1 MKPAMLS
8 VAEAHERLGR
18 LFAPVGVEEVALA
31 EAAGRV
37 LRRDVVAERAQPPF
51 DASAMDGY
59 AVRAA
64 DVETGARLR
73 VTGMSSAGGRFEG
86 AVGPGEA
93 VRIFTGA
100 PVPPGADRI
109 LIQEDADRDG
119 DTIVVRPDRDEQTYI
134 RPAGGD
140 FAKGARVEAPR
151 RLNPSDL
158 ALLAAMNA
166 GTVVVTRR
174 PVVAL
179 IATGDELVMPG
190 ETPGPDQIIASNA
203 FGLRAMLEAAGAEAR
218 ILPVARDT
226 RETLSAVLD
235 LARGADLIVTLG
247 GASVG
252 DFDIVRDTA
261 VARGMELDFYRVA
274 MRPGKP
280 LMAGRLDG
288 TPTGRAAGQSGL
300 GDGLR
305 QAFPRAGRRENARS
319 WKRRCP
325 GRRDAV
331 LGHDIGA
338 NGPREHYMR
347 ATIDESGA
355 DPVATAFE
363 RQDSSLL
370 SVLAQANAL
379 VVRPPGDPAQR
390 KGESVEFIW
399 L

>member
-86 AVGPGEA
+86 AVGPAEA

-203 FGLRAMLEAAGAEAR
+203 FGLKAMLESAGAEAR

-288 TPTGRAAGQSGL
+288 TPMVGLPGNPVSAMVCGRIFLVPAVERMLGL
-300 GDGLR
+300 EATL
-305 QAFPRAGRRENARS
+305 PRRR
-319 WKRRCP
+319 
-325 GRRDAV
+325 GAV

-347 ATIDESGA
+347 ATIDESGT

>member
-119 DTIVVRPDRDEQTYI
+119 DTIVVRAERDEQVYV

-140 FAKGARVEAPR
+140 FAKGARVQAPR

-166 GTVVVTRR
+166 GSVAVTRR

-203 FGLRAMLEAAGAEAR
+203 FGLKAMLEAAGAEAR
-218 ILPVARDT
+218 ILPIARDT

-261 VARGMELDFYRVA
+261 VARGMEIDFYRVA

-288 TPTGRAAGQSGL
+288 TPLVGLPGNPVSAMVCGRIFLVPAVERMLGLEAAL
-300 GDGLR
+300 
-305 QAFPRAGRRENARS
+305 PRRRA
-319 WKRRCP
+319 
-325 GRRDAV
+325 AV

-347 ATIDESGA
+347 ARIDESGA

-379 VVRPPGDPAQR
+379 VVRPPGDPAKR

>member
-1 MKPAMLS
+1 MKPALLS

-18 LFAPVGVEEVALA
+18 LFATVGVEEVALA

-119 DTIVVRPDRDEQTYI
+119 DTIVVRAERDEQVYV

-140 FAKGARVEAPR
+140 FAKGARVQAPR

-166 GTVVVTRR
+166 GSVAVTRR

-203 FGLRAMLEAAGAEAR
+203 FGLKAMLEAAGAEAR
-218 ILPVARDT
+218 ILPIARDT

-261 VARGMELDFYRVA
+261 VARGMEIDFYRVA

-288 TPTGRAAGQSGL
+288 TPLVGLPGNPVSAMVCGRIFLVPAVERMLGLEAAL
-300 GDGLR
+300 
-305 QAFPRAGRRENARS
+305 PRRRA
-319 WKRRCP
+319 
-325 GRRDAV
+325 AV

-347 ATIDESGA
+347 ARIDESGA

-379 VVRPPGDPAQR
+379 VVRPPGDPAKR

>member
-1 MKPAMLS
+1 MKPALLS

-18 LFAPVGVEEVALA
+18 LFAPLGVEGVALA

-37 LRRDVVAERAQPPF
+37 LRRDVLAERAQPPF

-64 DVETGARLR
+64 DVATGATLR
-73 VTGMSSAGGRFEG
+73 VIGMSTAGARFDG

-119 DTIVVRPDRDEQTYI
+119 DSIVLRDDRDEQAYI

-166 GTVVVTRR
+166 GTVAVTRR
-174 PVVAL
+174 PIVAL

-203 FGLRAMLEAAGAEAR
+203 FGLKAMLGAAGAEAR
-218 ILPVARDT
+218 ILPIARDT

-235 LARGADLIVTLG
+235 LAQGTDLIVTLG

-261 VARGMELDFYRVA
+261 VARGLELDFYRVA

-288 TPTGRAAGQSGL
+288 TPLIGLPGNPVSAMVCGRIFLVSAVESMLGLAAGM
-300 GDGLR
+300 
-305 QAFPRAGRRENARS
+305 PRRRHA
-319 WKRRCP
+319 
-325 GRRDAV
+325 A
-331 LGHDIGA
+331 LGHDMGP

-347 ATIDESGA
+347 ATIDESGS
-355 DPVATAFE
+355 DPVATVFE

-370 SVLAQANAL
+370 SVLSRADAL
-379 VVRPPGDPAQR
+379 VVRAPGDPAKA
-390 KGESVEFIW
+390 KGDRVEFIR

>member
-18 LFAPVGVEEVALA
+18 LFAMVGVEEVALA

-119 DTIVVRPDRDEQTYI
+119 DTIVVREERDEQVYV

-166 GTVVVTRR
+166 GAVVVTRR

-218 ILPVARDT
+218 ILPIARDT

-288 TPTGRAAGQSGL
+288 TPLVGLPGNPVSAMVCGRLFLVPAVERMLGL
-300 GDGLR
+300 EATL
-305 QAFPRAGRRENARS
+305 PR
-319 WKRRCP
+319 
-325 GRRDAV
+325 RRDAV

>member
-1 MKPAMLS
+1 MRPALLS

-18 LFAPVGVEEVALA
+18 LFDPLDPERVALA
-31 EAAGRV
+31 EGAGRV
-37 LRRDVVAERAQPPF
+37 LRRDVVAQRAQPPF

-64 DVETGARLR
+64 DVTTGATLR
-73 VTGMSSAGGRFEG
+73 VIGTSTAGARFDG

-93 VRIFTGA
+93 VRTFTGA

-119 DTIVVRPDRDEQTYI
+119 DAIGVRADRDERTYV

-140 FAKGARVEAPR
+140 FAQGARVEAPR

-158 ALLAAMNA
+158 ALLAAMNTD
-166 GTVVVTRR
+166 TVAVTRR

-203 FGLRAMLEAAGAEAR
+203 FGLKAMLDAAGAEAR
-218 ILPVARDT
+218 ILPVARDA

-280 LMAGRLDG
+280 LMAGRLNG
-288 TPTGRAAGQSGL
+288 TPLIGLPGNPVSAMVCGRIFLAPVVGRMLGL
-300 GDGLR
+300 E
-305 QAFPRAGRRENARS
+305 AEPPTRRGAT
-319 WKRRCP
+319 
-325 GRRDAV
+325 
-331 LGHDIGA
+331 LGHDMGP

-347 ATIDESGA
+347 ATIDESGG
-355 DPVATAFE
+355 DPIATVFE

-370 SVLAQANAL
+370 SVLSSADAL
-379 VVRPPGDPAQR
+379 VVRAPGDPAR
-390 KGESVEFIW
+390 TRGDRVEFIW

>member
-37 LRRDVVAERAQPPF
+37 LRRDVVAQRAQPPF

-166 GTVVVTRR
+166 GSVAVTRR

-288 TPTGRAAGQSGL
+288 TPMVGLPGNPVSAMVCGRLFLVPAVERMLGL
-300 GDGLR
+300 EATL
-305 QAFPRAGRRENARS
+305 PR
-319 WKRRCP
+319 
-325 GRRDAV
+325 RRDAV

>member
-1 MKPAMLS
+1 MKTAMLS

-31 EAAGRV
+31 DAAGRV

-64 DVETGARLR
+64 DVETGASLR

-288 TPTGRAAGQSGL
+288 TPMVGLPGNPVSAMVCGRIFLVPAVERMLGLEAAL
-300 GDGLR
+300 
-305 QAFPRAGRRENARS
+305 PRRRA
-319 WKRRCP
+319 
-325 GRRDAV
+325 AV

-347 ATIDESGA
+347 ARIDESGA